1 MTTLSI
7 LIGNS
12 DDKLKQSEWSEFIQS
27 VQQVVAHLDL
37 TVHFH
42 GFSHPEA
49 PWQNACW
56 VVETEGPSNVL
67 ALKGHLRMVA
77 WAYHQDSI
85 ALVHGETEFI
95 QPGDRNA

>member
-1 MTTLSI
+1 VATLTI

-12 DDKLKQSEWSEFIQS
+12 DDKLKQSEWSEYIHA
-27 VQQVVAHLDL
+27 VQIIVADL
-37 TVHFH
+37 QYQIHFH

-56 VVETEGPSNVL
+56 VVEANDGFGVL
-67 ALKGHLRMVA
+67 ANRLQMVA

-85 ALVHGETEFI
+85 AVVEGETTFVKAK
-95 QPGDRNA
+95 DRHG